1 MEVSE
6 AYKKVC
12 SVCNVKRS
20 EFGRRILDGIE
31 YTYSFSDDYAKQHV
45 WRYIAPEMVKIGID
59 YARDDYDRMMR
70 GICEIIAAL
79 IAAAGVSGNTMY
91 ITLATEFTRDLSFYD
106 LIEYDR
112 DEIPDFGRLSEQLGA
127 GAVYRRW
134 VDIHE
139 GVTA

>member
-1 MEVSE
+1 MESSE

-12 SVCNVKRS
+12 AVCHVLRS
-20 EFGRRILDGIE
+20 EFGRRILDGIK

-45 WRYIAPEMVKIGID
+45 WRYIAPEMTKIGID
-59 YARDDYDRMMR
+59 YARDDYESMIGRIR
-70 GICEIIAAL
+70 EIIATL

-91 ITLATEFTRDLSFYD
+91 ITLANEFADDLSFND

-112 DEIPDFGRLSEQLGA
+112 EEMPDMQELAGMLGA